1 MSAAHPAAPAADR
14 VALIEHSLHAV
25 AERVGDPAVLVYRR
39 LFELA
44 PELQPLFVRDTT
56 GSVRGEMLQRA
67 FETVHDLL
75 AGAPYAQG
83 MIAAEFQNHQQIGV
97 PAERFGLLFVAMIDV
112 FRTQLGAQWD
122 AATDAAW
129 RSVLAQVGQI
139 TGQPSPA

>member
-1 MSAAHPAAPAADR
+1 MPAPDTADR
-14 VALIEHSLHAV
+14 VALIERSLHAV
-25 AERVGDPAVLVYRR
+25 AERIGDPGALVYRR

-44 PELQPLFVRDTT
+44 PELQPLFVGDAT

-75 AGAPYAQG
+75 AGAPYAHG

-97 PAERFGLLFVAMIDV
+97 PAERFGLLFAAMVDV

-129 RSVLAQVGQI
+129 RSVLAQVAQI
-139 TGQPSPA
+139 TGQPLAA